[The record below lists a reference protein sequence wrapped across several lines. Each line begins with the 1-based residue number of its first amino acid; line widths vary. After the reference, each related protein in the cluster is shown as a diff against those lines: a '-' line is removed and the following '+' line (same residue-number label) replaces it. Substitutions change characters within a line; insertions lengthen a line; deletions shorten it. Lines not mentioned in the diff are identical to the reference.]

1 MTLNEFS
8 DAFDIKLASYYIPTN
23 IGESNKLSFD
33 EYEKSVFLSQAQEE
47 IVLELYS
54 GRNDKG
60 ISFESSEEARR
71 LLHNLVKNFS
81 TIKSGNSVE
90 IELLKS
96 LELKD
101 LWFIVY
107 EKCTIVN
114 MTSGGTDFE
123 TPVIPVKY
131 DYLHEILNN
140 PFRGPSERRVLRIDS
155 PEGKIKLFAAAGY
168 NIAKYEMTY
177 LKKPYPIILSNF
189 EGLKVNGETASK
201 ECEID
206 SSLHSSIV
214 DRAVALALK
223 SRALLLNNNK
233 Q

>member
-71 LLHNLVKNFS
+71 LLHSLVIS
-81 TIKSGNSVE
+81 YTPEDSITQDSG
-90 IELLKS
+90 ITKPT
-96 LELKD
+96 D

-107 EKCTIVN
+107 EKCTV
-114 MTSGGTDFE
+114 GDKE
-123 TPVIPVKY
+123 VPVIPVKH
-131 DYLHEILNN
+131 DNLHELLNN
-140 PFRGPSERRVLRIDS
+140 PFRGPSKRRVLRVDS
-155 PEGKIKLFAAAGY
+155 SEGEIKLIVATGD
-168 NIAKYEMTY
+168 NIAEYEMVY

-189 EGLKVNGETASK
+189 EGLKVNGETTPE
-201 ECEID
+201 ECEVD